1 MPDFT
6 KISRVIAKL
15 RRLRKA
21 KFLNR
26 ASKKAAVSGELMVTN
41 RALTK
46 VEAEAIQKGGLA
58 TIPKGSL
65 LKPTNAGTVTGVLT
79 SRTARIAEEKA
90 LSAGTRKFPK
100 WIKDAGVVEDA
111 VIVNAK
117 KGSRGWN
124 IAKKAGRFGLEV
136 AAWGV
141 AGYYFDRALD
151 YFLGNEEEGTE
162 GDKDKKGLSSKDAFD
177 VASALADEVH
187 GLENGWPIGLTKN
200 FDLSRDP
207 EFMQIYSD
215 FSEAILRGKMQDV
228 SFASVRALDGYGT
241 TAMALLVHRATEAIK
256 LLAAL
261 TENENTLRLLAVQS
275 ILSDDDTVVPPMGY
289 QILDDSYIHDDS
301 VEMAAEGHLMNI
313 ANFVDDYRDESM
325 KNAFDAMTNFMQVS
339 ESASDFIDQLADPK
353 NLASKLAIYLLG
365 SYSNDRFEDVMGMLQ
380 RFSVDNDG
388 DDDETAMLN
397 LISKV
402 KQRSY
407 AAISMLNKTI

>member
-1 MPDFT
+1 MPDFSKIT
-6 KISRVIAKL
+6 KALSKL
-15 RRLRKA
+15 RRLRKV

-26 ASKKAAVSGELMVTN
+26 ASKKNAVSGELMVAN
-41 RALTK
+41 RALTT
-46 VEAEAIQKGGLA
+46 VEAKAVEKGGLA
-58 TIPKGSL
+58 VIPKGSL
-65 LKPTNAGTVTGVLT
+65 LKPANAGTVTGVLT
-79 SRTARIAEEKA
+79 SRTARLAEEKA
-90 LSAGTRKFPK
+90 LAAGTRKFPK
-100 WIKDAGVVEDA
+100 WIKNAEVVEDA

-117 KGSRGWN
+117 RNGRGWN
-124 IAKKAGRFGLEV
+124 MAKKVGRFGLEV
-136 AAWGV
+136 AAWGI

-151 YFLGNEEEGTE
+151 YFLGNEEDGTTGE
-162 GDKDKKGLSSKDAFD
+162 KDKKGLSSKDAFD
-177 VASALADEVH
+177 VATSLADEVH
-187 GLENGWPIGLTKN
+187 GLENGWPIGLTRN

-256 LLAAL
+256 LLASL
-261 TENENTLRLLAVQS
+261 TENDNTLRLLAVQS
-275 ILSDDDTVVPPMGY
+275 LLSDDETVVPPMGY
-289 QILDDSYIHDDS
+289 QILDDAYIHDDS

-313 ANFVDDYRDESM
+313 ANFVDEYRDESM
-325 KNAFDAMTNFMQVS
+325 KNAFDAMTNVIQVT
-339 ESASDFIDQLADPK
+339 ESTSDFVDQLADPK

-397 LISKV
+397 FIAKV